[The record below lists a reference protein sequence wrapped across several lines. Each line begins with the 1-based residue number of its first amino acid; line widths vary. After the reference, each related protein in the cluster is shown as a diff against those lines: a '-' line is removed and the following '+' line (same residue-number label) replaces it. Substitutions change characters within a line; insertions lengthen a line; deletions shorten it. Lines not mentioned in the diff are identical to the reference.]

1 MHAVLCLLCFYTVKH
16 LGEKRHR
23 AGMTEHD
30 GHPDVRQ
37 PSGSSGASE
46 LRREQPAHEG
56 KRLLAL
62 EASLFDNELLLL
74 CYLVQEPAE
83 RDAIMVKL
91 MNDAGL
97 AGGRKK
103 ARAWFFEKAQAL
115 AAALGVDKI
124 ERY

>member
-1 MHAVLCLLCFYTVKH
+1 
-16 LGEKRHR
+16 
-23 AGMTEHD
+23 MTEHD

-62 EASLFDNELLLL
+62 EASLFDNDLLLL

-103 ARAWFFEKAQAL
+103 ARAWFFEKAQAPRRRL
-115 AAALGVDKI
+115 AWIRLSAIDGIVRPIAVSL
-124 ERY
+124 EMP